1 MAWGNID
8 GENRFSNIEAD
19 ANALMDSIIVV
30 QRKGANIAEGPEV
43 DWYPNDVM
51 EDREMQ
57 FSLDAKSAFG
67 RDDISKVEILMRD
80 PDLNYRIDY
89 LITGD
94 EEDIEDSSYGVFG
107 EYLWTYPSGLTSGEY
122 SVTLRITDIQGNRV
136 DVEHESITM
145 HEWGVSLKRRYDR
158 TIEYFAP
165 GQITPIPLILVHR
178 GDLSLIHI

>member
-1 MAWGNID
+1 
-8 GENRFSNIEAD
+8 
-19 ANALMDSIIVV
+19 
-30 QRKGANIAEGPEV
+30 
-43 DWYPNDVM
+43 
-51 EDREMQ
+51 
-57 FSLDAKSAFG
+57 
-67 RDDISKVEILMRD
+67 MRD

-145 HEWGVSLKRRYDR
+145 HEWGVSLKHRYDR

-178 GDLSLIHI
+178 GDSTKSMQVELEVLTNLGSSWLVELDSPAG